1 MIPFYMTDCDMHE
14 RLWMRNFT
22 IEDAAAGLIYDVGAS
37 LDDLYQLYYRDS
49 DSPSDTPDGVPRRN
63 SPAYR
68 TLVSTLEELD
78 HNKNSG
84 DKGRNTW
91 QSRQRGGLGEPFYRD
106 AEGFERGI
114 KMTMEL
120 GRRVFEEKW
129 GRGRC
134 DVRDAGM
141 VEGDMWRVV
150 ADWENEK
157 VQRKHRNEMR
167 KKTKQKAKTEAPS

>member
-22 IEDAAAGLIYDVGAS
+22 IEDATAGLVYDVGSSLHDLYPLYSRDYNSS
-37 LDDLYQLYYRDS
+37 LD
-49 DSPSDTPDGVPRRN
+49 GVRHRN

-68 TLVSTLEELD
+68 TLISTLEELD
-78 HNKNSG
+78 RDKNSG

-91 QSRQRGGLGEPFYRD
+91 QSRQRGGQGEPFYRD

-114 KMTMEL
+114 AMTMDL
-120 GRRVFEEKW
+120 GRKVFEEKW

-141 VEGDMWRVV
+141 VEGDMWKVV
-150 ADWENEK
+150 GDWEDDE
-157 VQRKHRNEMR
+157 VQRKHRKEMR
-167 KKTKQKAKTEAPS
+167 KKAKQRSQAGAP